1 MWWTVA
7 YFIVFTTLAW
17 FWFRTLTNR
26 YEAKITQLQQDQTT
40 IETVTHTFE
49 TTLAEQRT
57 LLSQLRTERDTK
69 AEMIDTYI
77 NEIERLHNEVRH
89 QKGRAAS
96 QATSKGQ
103 ALEKWAPFVDHP
115 EIDPDWK
122 IENWSFL
129 GSPID
134 YIVWHY
140 STNKEDNLVAGKV
153 VFLDVKAGKSSLTTK
168 QRRIRDLIQAG
179 RVEWRTIRLD

>member
-1 MWWTVA
+1 MWWTIA
-7 YFIVFTTLAW
+7 YFIVFTALAW
-17 FWFRTLTNR
+17 FWFRFLTNR
-26 YEAKITQLQQDQTT
+26 YEAEITRLQQDQTT

-57 LLSQLRTERDTK
+57 LLSQLRTERDVK

-89 QKGRAAS
+89 QKGRAAFAGYFERAKPWKS
-96 QATSKGQ
+96 GHPLS
-103 ALEKWAPFVDHP
+103 DHP
-115 EIDPDWK
+115 EIDTDWK

-153 VFLDVKAGKSSLTTK
+153 VFLDVES
-168 QRRIRDLIQAG
+168 R
-179 RVEWRTIRLD
+179 